1 MASGG
6 LGAAAPMLNLPLEMP
21 RSLLRGGLPIGGTP
35 DMKAIVYYQYGSPDV
50 LRLEEVDKPSVSAGG
65 VLVRVRGAAAN
76 PYDWHFVRGKPY
88 FMRLLFGLR
97 APKRNS
103 VGVDFSGVVEAV
115 AQGVTAFKPGDE
127 VYGMCDGAFAD
138 YLCAPE
144 TEIARKPRTLGFDLA
159 AAVPLAGLTALQ
171 GLRDCGQLRP
181 DDRVLI
187 IGASG
192 GVGTF
197 AVQLA
202 KDFGGHVTGVCS
214 TKNLEMVRSLGA
226 DEVIDYTQQDF
237 AEAGEKYDVIFQ
249 LGGKHSPS
257 HCRRALTPG
266 GRLVLSSGDSDGTWI
281 GPMDRIIKA
290 AALSPFVSQT
300 LAALNIKPSR
310 ADLEKLAGLIDDGK
324 LKPVIDRTYALEE
337 VAEAVRYVEQG
348 HARGKVLVRID
359 DDR

>member
-1 MASGG
+1 M
-6 LGAAAPMLNLPLEMP
+6 
-21 RSLLRGGLPIGGTP
+21 
-35 DMKAIVYYQYGSPDV
+35 
-50 LRLEEVDKPSVSAGG
+50 SAGG
-65 VLVRVRGAAAN
+65 VLVRVRGAAVN
-76 PYDWHFVRGKPY
+76 PYDWHFVRGEPY

-103 VGVDFSGVVEAV
+103 LGVDFSGVVEAV
-115 AQGVTAFKPGDE
+115 ARGVTAFSPGDE
-127 VYGMCDGAFAD
+127 VYGMCDGAFAE

-144 TEIARKPRTLGFDLA
+144 TEIAHKPRTLGFDLA

-171 GLRDCGQLRP
+171 GLRDCGQLRRGN
-181 DDRVLI
+181 RVLI

-214 TKNLEMVRSLGA
+214 TKNLQMVRSLGA

-237 AEAGEKYDVIFQ
+237 AEAGQKYDLIFQ
-249 LGGKHSPS
+249 LGGQHSPS
-257 HCRRALTPG
+257 HCRRALTPR
-266 GRLVLSSGDSDGTWI
+266 GRLVLSSGDSEGTWI
-281 GPMDRIIKA
+281 GPLDRIIKA

-300 LAALNIKPSR
+300 LAALVVKRSR
-310 ADLEKLAGLIDDGK
+310 ADLEKLAELIDDGK

-348 HARGKVLVRID
+348 HTRGKVLVRMD
-359 DDR
+359 GDR